1 MFLLDQA
8 NRAAKELV
16 PGGRTKTFWGEQM
29 LISRVDFDPGVVVP
43 EHKHPHEQFGVVLT
57 GELTLIVAGEPLVLH
72 TGDMYLVPGNV
83 PHSAIAGP
91 EGFTA
96 AEVFCPVREDLKY

>member
-1 MFLLDQA
+1 MFRLDQA
-8 NRAAKELV
+8 NRASRELV
-16 PGGRTKTFWGEQM
+16 PGGRTRTFWGEQM
-29 LISRVDFDPGVVVP
+29 LISRIDFDPGVVVP

-72 TGDMYLVPGNV
+72 AGDMFLVPGNV

-96 AEVFCPVREDLKY
+96 TEVFCPVREDLKY